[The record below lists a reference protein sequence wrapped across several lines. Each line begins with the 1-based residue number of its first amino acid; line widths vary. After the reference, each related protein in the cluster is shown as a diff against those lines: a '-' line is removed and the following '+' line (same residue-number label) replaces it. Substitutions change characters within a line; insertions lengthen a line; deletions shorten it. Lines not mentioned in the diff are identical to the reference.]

1 MNIKEKLNKI
11 IHNRNIGNY
20 ADAFS
25 LASKLIAKYPKQP
38 ALNLELGLLLIHK
51 NNFKSAIDHLLIAN
65 KEFKNDEI
73 KKQII
78 NCYFHIKQFTE
89 ALELNQS
96 LLQKYPTSVDIQM
109 FQARI
114 LKELKNFEEAEKI
127 LRRLLEINFQISIA
141 CEYGFLLNLNNKFDK
156 AIEIYEEILKKEEHL
171 PSIYNLG
178 IAYTNNKHYTKAEQ
192 ILDKAIKIN
201 SNIDDF
207 WFARSIAKL
216 KQYKI
221 ESALS
226 DLKEIEKINPK
237 NKYAVFQQGVINANI
252 GNDEE
257 AMQCYLESID
267 HIKDG
272 EENEAYFR
280 LGLMLFRQ
288 KKFKEAMPYWTKRI
302 DSIDRYKYFDDK
314 NINET
319 LSKEK
324 NIVIHRDQGLGDE
337 LLFLRV
343 IDDLILKKI
352 NITYLCHEKLFLLLE
367 ANFKNIKIIRE
378 YDGLEILNKK
388 DVKKITAGTML
399 GLVNDPIKITS
410 NSKKFKTNELL
421 TNKLRAKYKLN
432 NKKIIGLSWKSK
444 NEAIG
449 DYKSIPLNEFAPIFE
464 NSNDYIFINLQYG
477 EVKDEIDQIRKKFN
491 INIIQDDEVDCLND
505 LYGLS
510 SLIEVCDYVIT
521 CSNIT
526 AHLAGWLK
534 KETFILLPKNLGKL
548 WYWNHQ
554 KSNKSE
560 WYPTISIINQE
571 ENGSWKNEIKI
582 LRKILNNE

>member
-1 MNIKEKLNKI
+1 MNITEKLNKI
-11 IHNRNIGNY
+11 THNRNIGNY
-20 ADAFS
+20 ADAFN
-25 LASKLIAKYPKQP
+25 LANKLIAKYPKQP
-38 ALNLELGLLLIHK
+38 VLNLELGLLLIHK
-51 NNFKSAIDHLLIAN
+51 KDFKFAINHLLIAN

-73 KKQII
+73 NKQII
-78 NCYFHIKQFTE
+78 NCYFNIKKFAE

-96 LLQKYPTSVDIQM
+96 LLQKYPTSIDIQM

-127 LRRLLEINFQISIA
+127 LKGILKVNFNINIA
-141 CEYGFLLNLNNKFDK
+141 CEYGYLLNLNNKFVK
-156 AIEIYEEILKKEEHL
+156 AIEIFEEILSKEEHL

-178 IAYTNNKHYTKAEQ
+178 IAYTNNKDYSKAEQ
-192 ILDKAIKIN
+192 VLDKAIKIN
-201 SNIDDF
+201 SKIDDF
-207 WFARSIAKL
+207 WYARSIAKL

-257 AMQCYLESID
+257 ALQCYLASID

-288 KKFKEAMPYWTKRI
+288 KKFKEAMPYWAKRI
-302 DSIDRYKYFDDK
+302 DSIDRYKNFDDK
-314 NINET
+314 NINDT
-319 LSKEK
+319 LPKEN

-343 IDDLILKKI
+343 VDDLILKKI
-352 NITYLCHEKLFLLLE
+352 NITYLCHEKLFSLLE
-367 ANFKNIKIIRE
+367 ANFKNIKIVKE
-378 YDGLEILNKK
+378 YDGLEILDKK

-399 GLVNDPIKITS
+399 GLVNDPIKIAS
-410 NSKKFKTNELL
+410 HSKKFKTNQLL
-421 TNKLRAKYKLN
+421 TDKLRAKYKLD
-432 NKKIIGLSWKSK
+432 NKIIIGLSWKSK

-449 DYKSIPLNEFAPIFE
+449 DYKSIPLNEFVPIFE
-464 NSNDYIFINLQYG
+464 NSNNYVFINLQYG
-477 EVKDEIDQIRKKFN
+477 EVKDEIDQIRKKYN
-491 INIIQDDEVDCLND
+491 VNIIQDEEVDCLND

-534 KETFILLPKNLGKL
+534 KDTFILLPKNLGKL

-554 KSNKSE
+554 ESNKSE
-560 WYPTISIINQE
+560 WYPTISIINQQ
-571 ENGSWKNEIKI
+571 ENGSWKNELKS
-582 LRKILNNE
+582 LRKILDNK